1 MKKNRNFIILGILF
15 VLFNIIVFTLSFE
28 KNSIFWIG
36 YLFTTIAFASQGYL
50 LYQYTQYETLFERKF
65 LGFAFAQVNV
75 TYLIVQLVAFSILIA
90 LKPEKLTSSVLVY
103 SIILAAYLVI
113 FLMMNS
119 GGEIILEYEDR
130 VEQKVN
136 YLRALDVDVSLIK
149 NKVEDQELKTVL
161 NTLEDE
167 LKYSDPMSSKELED
181 IELSIKDRVDALK
194 SNIDLITVD
203 SVNDIIDLVKERNSK
218 TKLYK

>member
-75 TYLIVQLVAFSILIA
+75 TYLIVQLVSFSILIA

-136 YLRALDVDVSLIK
+136 YLRALDVDVSLVK